1 MKLPFKET
9 LDYLQLKLYEIFY
22 GAYSQLSLSLLTST
36 LNDKWGFSPVKP
48 ESLLSRLSRSASQ
61 SFSPLKPIIPGGYI
75 YSLVAPSIVS
85 ELNKKWKNLRQC
97 YKRELDSQ
105 YPKSG
110 SAKKKKSQYIY
121 FDTLS
126 FLAPMFP
133 SKATTSSI
141 ALEEEEDDEEEE
153 TEVGGESNVQEESS
167 EETNQSMRSFTASAK
182 KSCKRKREPEDPV
195 ADVCQFLKKN
205 LEDKIAAEKRQ
216 KERDEMDDDRQFLM
230 SLLSHTRAITERH
243 KLDMRAEVLQV
254 VTKYYNLSRCPQP
267 ELFTTHPPP
276 FQQPVHATFT
286 HPPVSQSYM
295 IPPFPVVPFSPNSV
309 APSPNT
315 QVHEMYHN
323 EASVQCLPE
332 IISSTSLQPSSPL
345 PIIIKNEDT
354 SQD

>member
-1 MKLPFKET
+1 MRCET
-9 LDYLQLKLYEIFY
+9 YNNRIKRTEAWEEVARQL
-22 GAYSQLSLSLLTST
+22 YSNYDEMELTKQT
-36 LNDKWGFSPVKP
+36 TIL
-48 ESLLSRLSRSASQ
+48 
-61 SFSPLKPIIPGGYI
+61 
-75 YSLVAPSIVS
+75 S

-110 SAKKKKSQYIY
+110 SAKKKKSQYIF

-133 SKATTSSI
+133 SKATTSNT
-141 ALEEEEDDEEEE
+141 AVEEEEDDEVEGI
-153 TEVGGESNVQEESS
+153 EVGDESNVQEESS
-167 EETNQSMRSFTASAK
+167 EETNQSLRSFAASAK

-195 ADVCQFLKKN
+195 ADVCQFLKQS

-230 SLLSHTRAITERH
+230 SLLNHTRAITERH
-243 KLDMRAEVLQV
+243 KLDMRAEVLQI
-254 VTKYYNLSRCPQP
+254 VTKYYNMSRCPQP
-267 ELFTTHPPP
+267 EPFTTHSPP

-286 HPPVSQSYM
+286 HPPFSQSCM
-295 IPPFPVVPFSPNSV
+295 IPPFPVILFSPNPV
-309 APSPNT
+309 APSPN
-315 QVHEMYHN
+315 EMYHN
-323 EASVQCLPE
+323 EASAQCLPE

>member
-1 MKLPFKET
+1 MEKA
-9 LDYLQLKLYEIFY
+9 FY
-22 GAYSQLSLSLLTST
+22 GLNVEFFIEEIRNRPTIWDMRCETYNDRTKRTEAWREVARQLYSNYDEMELTKQT
-36 LNDKWGFSPVKP
+36 TI
-48 ESLLSRLSRSASQ
+48 Q
-61 SFSPLKPIIPGGYI
+61 
-75 YSLVAPSIVS
+75 S

-110 SAKKKKSQYIY
+110 SAKKKKSQYVY

-133 SKATTSSI
+133 SKATISNT
-141 ALEEEEDDEEEE
+141 AVEEEDDEEEE
-153 TEVGGESNVQEESS
+153 IGVGDESNVYIQEESS
-167 EETNQSMRSFTASAK
+167 EETNQSPRSFTTSAK

-195 ADVCQFLKKN
+195 ADVCQFLKQS

-230 SLLSHTRAITERH
+230 SLLNHTRAITETH

-254 VTKYYNLSRCPQP
+254 VTKYYNMSRCPQSEP
-267 ELFTTHPPP
+267 LSTHPPP
-276 FQQPVHATFT
+276 FQQPVHARFA
-286 HPPVSQSYM
+286 HPPFSQSYM

-309 APSPNT
+309 APSPNA
-315 QVHEMYHN
+315 QVHEMYRN
-323 EASVQCLPE
+323 EVSAQCLPE

-345 PIIIKNEDT
+345 PTIIKNEET